1 MKEIK
6 IPYVV
11 DGRRRDIYFND
22 VKGYSKYVQSFASFD
37 NRLCV
42 LVTYKRD
49 DLYCQFC
56 LENKDYITFTCYSS
70 DLDTEI
76 EYDFE
81 LATAEKF
88 LSFTN
93 Y

>member
-11 DGRRRDIYFND
+11 DGRRRDIIFND
-22 VKGYSKYVQSFASFD
+22 VKGYKKNVMSIVSFD
-37 NRLCV
+37 DRLCV
-42 LVTYKRD
+42 LITYVRGN
-49 DLYCQFC
+49 LYYQFS
-56 LENKDYITFTCYSS
+56 LDNKDYITFTCFS
-70 DLDTEI
+70 DTEI
-76 EYDFE
+76 DYDVT

-88 LSFTN
+88 LLFSN

>member
-1 MKEIK
+1 MKEVK

-11 DGRRRDIYFND
+11 DGRRRDIFFND
-22 VKGYSKYVQSFASFD
+22 VKGYNKYVQSIVSFD
-37 NRLCV
+37 RLCV
-42 LVTYKRD
+42 FVTYKRG
-49 DLYCQFC
+49 DLYCQFS
-56 LENKDYITFTCYSS
+56 LENKDYITFTCFSS
-70 DLDTEI
+70 DMGI

>member
-11 DGRRRDIYFND
+11 DCRRRDIFFND
-22 VKGYSKYVQSFASFD
+22 VKGYSKYVQSIVSFD
-37 NRLCV
+37 RLCV
-42 LVTYKRD
+42 LVTYKRG

-56 LENKDYITFTCYSS
+56 MENKDYITFTCFSS

-76 EYDFE
+76 EYDFD

-93 Y
+93 H